1 MLSGSQVSN
10 PNFLNT
16 PSSQIPTTDI
26 AGLQNQN
33 FNNQMA
39 IYGQQNAQYNAL
51 MGGVLG
57 LGAGALK
64 ASDER
69 IKENIHKVGDVLGH
83 DSDKT
88 QPEMGSVFGA
98 GDKLPVYTYT
108 YKADPAKTP
117 QIGPMAQDVEK
128 IDPKAVKTID
138 GTKYI
143 KPRRLMGSLL
153 GMAA

>member
-1 MLSGSQVSN
+1 
-10 PNFLNT
+10 
-16 PSSQIPTTDI
+16 
-26 AGLQNQN
+26 
-33 FNNQMA
+33 MA

-69 IKENIHKVGDVLGH
+69 IKKNIHKLGDVTGI
-83 DSDKT
+83 DPDDT
-88 QPEMGSVFGA
+88 QPKMGTVFNG
-98 GDKLPVYTYT
+98 GDTDDKKLPIYSYT
-108 YKADPAKTP
+108 YKNDPNDTP
-117 QIGPMAQDVEK
+117 QVGPMAQDVEK
-128 IDPKAVKTID
+128 IDPKSVTTID

-143 KPRRLMGSLL
+143 KQRRLMGRIL